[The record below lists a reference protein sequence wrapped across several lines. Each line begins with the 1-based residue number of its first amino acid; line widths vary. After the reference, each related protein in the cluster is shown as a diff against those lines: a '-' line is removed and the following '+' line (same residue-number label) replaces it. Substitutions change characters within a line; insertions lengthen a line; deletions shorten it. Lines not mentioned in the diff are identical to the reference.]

1 MLHSKVVIMVE
12 RTLGDEIV
20 IIVDDRISRLPVNL
34 ECTISKVYKDGF
46 VDVIANNEVLS
57 YIKCIG
63 SPKKD
68 REGVVVFI
76 NNDFNNPIV
85 ICKSAS
91 GGGSGD
97 FSEYVKKEDLLDN
110 TQYDI
115 DLNLNFGLSGLDDSI
130 TINMD
135 IVDHIVNKT
144 INTRS

>member
-1 MLHSKVVIMVE
+1 MVQ
-12 RTLGDEIV
+12 RTLADEIV
-20 IIVDDRISRLPVNL
+20 LIVDDQISRLPVNL

-46 VDVIANNEVLS
+46 VDVVANDEVLS

-68 REGVVVFI
+68 ADGVVVFI
-76 NNDFNNPIV
+76 NNDFNHPLV
-85 ICKSAS
+85 VCKNAAA
-91 GGGSGD
+91 GGGGD
-97 FSEYVKKEDLLDN
+97 LSEYVKKEDLISKQD
-110 TQYDI
+110 YDI
-115 DLNLNFGLSGLDDSI
+115 DLDLSFGLSGLDDSI